1 MKKFLFLS
9 LLCCM
14 SFMSAKAVTVYTTCG
29 IQLHTV
35 SMIFFEDEDDYM
47 EYLRDLNEIHCG
59 VRALPHV
66 ED

>member
-1 MKKFLFLS
+1 
-9 LLCCM
+9 M